1 MVTNHVVILQPK
13 HDVDKTNSD
22 QTFKLFKMT
31 IDQNILLEKKIKIK
45 SKKFTSKG
53 RVVLTCGSKEQ
64 CEDLCKSMEK
74 NLAVQ
79 AKVPVKK
86 NPLIQILGVDELVS
100 KENVKMITSQND
112 LEEYSECKFDVKRST
127 DLALNSSLQ
136 KWILSYTRSLFRLAG
151 FALAVHPVR

>member
-1 MVTNHVVILQPK
+1 
-13 HDVDKTNSD
+13 
-22 QTFKLFKMT
+22 
-31 IDQNILLEKKIKIK
+31 
-45 SKKFTSKG
+45 
-53 RVVLTCGSKEQ
+53 
-64 CEDLCKSMEK
+64 MEK

-79 AKVPVKK
+79 VKVPVKK

-100 KENVKMITSQND
+100 KENVFKMITSQND